1 MSAPSDNPVG
11 PQKPVDWGALPIV
24 RTDLSPAGVM
34 DRVRTAS
41 KRGRL
46 PGFREID
53 GATFAVLAFGV
64 PFDRELIVRVE
75 ASGAGTALLAR
86 PVLLKR
92 NPVLFAAVL
101 IFTIWPGVAITK
113 SMIPW
118 EPFGIP
124 FEAWYLPLTII
135 PTPFVWM
142 SLIKKSSR
150 TTFASALESMSQ
162 IAGEVGGVLSTGAA
176 NDRAD

>member
-1 MSAPSDNPVG
+1 MSAPSD
-11 PQKPVDWGALPIV
+11 KPIVQPTPIDWAALPIV
-24 RTDLSPAGVM
+24 RTDLPTSEVM

-53 GATFAVLAFGV
+53 GASFAVLAFGV
-64 PFDRELIVRVE
+64 PFDRELVIRVE
-75 ASGAGTALLAR
+75 ASGGRTVLSAC

-142 SLIKKSSR
+142 GLMRKASR
-150 TTFASALESMSQ
+150 TTLASAIEAMSQ
-162 IAGEVGGVLSTGAA
+162 IAGEVSGVVAGPEAKVG
-176 NDRAD
+176 